1 MLRGG
6 LNMRSASL
14 HSDGIIVRAH
24 GEIQL
29 MALTREL
36 SQLIFCHPAD
46 STREMIEVQR
56 SHAQRIFERQA
67 IANYLTFSWG
77 GRLLP
82 RPPVP
87 VWLAG
92 WLSGWLARGLT
103 GWRTDCQSG

>member
-1 MLRGG
+1 
-6 LNMRSASL
+6 MRSASL

-29 MALTREL
+29 VALTREP

-77 GRLLP
+77 VAFCRG
-82 RPPVP
+82 PPS
-87 VWLAG
+87 LF
-92 WLSGWLARGLT
+92 GWLAVWLVGSRVDWLADGLSIWLI
-103 GWRTDCQSG
+103 GWLVG